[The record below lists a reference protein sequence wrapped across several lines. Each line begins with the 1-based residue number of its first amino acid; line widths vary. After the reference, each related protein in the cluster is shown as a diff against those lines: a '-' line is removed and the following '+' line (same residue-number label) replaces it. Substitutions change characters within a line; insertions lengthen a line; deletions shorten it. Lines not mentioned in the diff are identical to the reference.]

1 MIEAFT
7 ELDKYFQIS
16 TLRFTCI
23 QQFVEMTMLMIRYYI
38 SDENKDND
46 DDDSRA
52 NDKIGLI
59 RVVMEVLV
67 VMVMRWLFL

>member
-1 MIEAFT
+1 MSEAFT

-16 TLRFTCI
+16 TLKFTCI

-38 SDENKDND
+38 SEENKDND

-52 NDKIGLI
+52 NDQIGLI

-67 VMVMRWLFL
+67 VMVMRW